1 MTEGTQERRRP
12 GVAVTGPLVAAL
24 RARFTRT
31 TLRGD
36 LIAALVVTALMVPQS
51 LGYAALAG
59 APVQAG
65 LYALPLALGVYALVG
80 SSPQL
85 IVGPVSTVSVLTGS
99 IVAAHG
105 AKNPQEALA
114 LVTAL
119 AVISG
124 LILVVAGLLRLGWV
138 ADFLSKPIVTGFVF
152 GLSILIVVGEIPT
165 LLGLPRGSGNVVDRL
180 TGIAGHL
187 DEVHPKNA
195 CVGAV
200 ALAVLF
206 LGPRINKVVPW
217 GLIVVVAGLVVAK
230 LVDFQAAG
238 IAEIGKVP
246 GGLPG
251 LAMPDLSLAEMG
263 GLVTSAAALAL
274 VGLAETLSAA
284 RLFAAQNGYHIDAN
298 REFIGTGAAN
308 IASGLSGG
316 IGVGGSLSKTA
327 AADNSGGRSPITSLA
342 TMGLVVVVVLF
353 FAPSLGALP
362 RVVLAAVVVHAVW
375 PLMDL
380 NSIRRY
386 KRIRRNDFVGAMAA
400 LVGVLVLGTLYG
412 LLAAIAQSILGLI
425 YRTSRVE
432 VDVLGKVR
440 EEKAAWGSVD
450 RNPKNRTVN
459 GILVLRLTKPMFWV
473 NAAAA
478 VELITTEIEAEPGT
492 DAVIINLEATSQLDT
507 TSADALGEL
516 IKHLHRHH
524 IDVHLVRV
532 IHGTRNVLQAA
543 GVHEL
548 LGPDHMWRTISQ
560 GVRAAKKARKARAEA
575 EKAVSPEP

>member
-1 MTEGTQERRRP
+1 MTEPTGQLQRQRAAVLGSLNATLRRRFSRS
-12 GVAVTGPLVAAL
+12 TM
-24 RARFTRT
+24 
-31 TLRGD
+31 RGD
-36 LIAALVVTALMVPQS
+36 LLAALVVTALMVPQS

-59 APVQAG
+59 APVQTG
-65 LYALPLALGVYALVG
+65 LYALPLALGVYAFVG

-99 IVAAHG
+99 IVASHG
-105 AKNPQEALA
+105 AKSPQEALA

-119 AVISG
+119 AIISG
-124 LILVVAGLLRLGWV
+124 LILMIAGLLRLGWV

-165 LLGLPRGSGNVVDRL
+165 LLGLPRGSGNFFGRVS
-180 TGIAGHL
+180 GIAGHL
-187 DEVHPKNA
+187 GEIQPKNA
-195 CVGAV
+195 AVGAV

-206 LGPRINKVVPW
+206 LGPRIKSVVPW
-217 GLIVVVAGLVVAK
+217 GLVVVIGGLVVAK
-230 LVDFQAAG
+230 FVDFPAAG

-246 GGLPG
+246 SGLPG
-251 LAMPDLSLAEMG
+251 LAIPDLSVGDMG
-263 GLVTSAAALAL
+263 GLLASGAALAM
-274 VGLAETLSAA
+274 VGLAESLSAA
-284 RLFAAQNGYHIDAN
+284 RLFASQNGYHVDAN
-298 REFIGTGAAN
+298 RELIGTGAAN
-308 IASGLSGG
+308 VAAGFSGG

-327 AADNSGGRSPITSLA
+327 AADNSGGRSPLTSLA

-353 FAPSLGALP
+353 FAPSLGGLP
-362 RVVLAAVVVHAVW
+362 KVVLSAVVVHAVW

-380 NSIRRY
+380 NALARY
-386 KRIRRNDFVGAMAA
+386 RSIRRNDFVGALAA

-425 YRTSRVE
+425 YRTSRIE

-440 EEKAAWGSVD
+440 SEKAAWGSVD
-450 RNPKNRTVN
+450 RNPKNPTVN
-459 GILVLRLTKPMFWV
+459 GIMVLRLTKPLFWV

-478 VELITTEIEAEPGT
+478 VELITTEIEAEPDT
-492 DAVIINLEATSQLDT
+492 EAVIINMEATNQLDT

-516 IKHLHRHH
+516 IGHLHRHG

-532 IHGTRNVLQAA
+532 IYPTRQVLEAS
-543 GVHEL
+543 GVHDI

-560 GVRAAKKARKARAEA
+560 GVKAAKKARKANE
-575 EKAVSPEP
+575 

>member
-1 MTEGTQERRRP
+1 MTEPTGQLQRQRVAVLGSLNATLRRRFSRS
-12 GVAVTGPLVAAL
+12 TM
-24 RARFTRT
+24 
-31 TLRGD
+31 RGD
-36 LIAALVVTALMVPQS
+36 LLAALVVTALMVPQS

-59 APVQAG
+59 APVQTG
-65 LYALPLALGVYALVG
+65 LYALPLALGVYAFVG

-99 IVAAHG
+99 IVASHG
-105 AKNPQEALA
+105 AKSPQEALA

-119 AVISG
+119 AIISG
-124 LILVVAGLLRLGWV
+124 LILMIAGLLRLGWV

-165 LLGLPRGSGNVVDRL
+165 LLGLPRGSGNFVGRVS
-180 TGIAGHL
+180 GIAGHL
-187 DEVHPKNA
+187 GEIQPKNA
-195 CVGAV
+195 AVGAV

-206 LGPRINKVVPW
+206 LGPRIKSVVPW
-217 GLIVVVAGLVVAK
+217 GLVVVIGGLVVAK
-230 LVDFQAAG
+230 FVDFPAAG

-246 GGLPG
+246 SGLPG
-251 LAMPDLSLAEMG
+251 LAIPDLSVGDMG
-263 GLVTSAAALAL
+263 GLLASGAALAM
-274 VGLAETLSAA
+274 VGLAESLSAA
-284 RLFAAQNGYHIDAN
+284 RLFASQNGYHVDAN
-298 REFIGTGAAN
+298 RELIGTGAAN
-308 IASGLSGG
+308 VAAGFSGG

-327 AADNSGGRSPITSLA
+327 AADNSGGRSPLTSLA

-353 FAPSLGALP
+353 FAPSLGGLP
-362 RVVLAAVVVHAVW
+362 KVVLSAVVVHAVW

-380 NSIRRY
+380 NALARY
-386 KRIRRNDFVGAMAA
+386 RSIRRNDFVGALAA

-425 YRTSRVE
+425 YRTSRIE

-440 EEKAAWGSVD
+440 SEKAAWGSVD
-450 RNPKNRTVN
+450 RNPKNPTVN
-459 GILVLRLTKPMFWV
+459 GIMVLRLTKPLFWV

-478 VELITTEIEAEPGT
+478 VELITTEIEAEPDT
-492 DAVIINLEATSQLDT
+492 EAVIINMEATNQLDT

-516 IKHLHRHH
+516 IAHLHRHG

-532 IHGTRNVLQAA
+532 IYPTRQVLEAS
-543 GVHEL
+543 GVHDI

-560 GVRAAKKARKARAEA
+560 GVKAAKKARKANE
-575 EKAVSPEP
+575 

>member
-1 MTEGTQERRRP
+1 M
-12 GVAVTGPLVAAL
+12 
-24 RARFTRT
+24 
-31 TLRGD
+31 RGD
-36 LIAALVVTALMVPQS
+36 LLAALVVTALMVPQS

-59 APVQAG
+59 APVQTG
-65 LYALPLALGVYALVG
+65 LYALPLALGVYAFVG

-99 IVAAHG
+99 IVASHG
-105 AKNPQEALA
+105 AKSPQEALA

-119 AVISG
+119 AIISG
-124 LILVVAGLLRLGWV
+124 LILMIAGLLRLGWV

-165 LLGLPRGSGNVVDRL
+165 LLGLPRGSGNFFGRVS
-180 TGIAGHL
+180 GIAGHL
-187 DEVHPKNA
+187 GEIQPKNA
-195 CVGAV
+195 AVGAV

-206 LGPRINKVVPW
+206 LGPRIKSVVPW
-217 GLIVVVAGLVVAK
+217 GLVVVIGGLVVAK
-230 LVDFQAAG
+230 FVDFPAAG

-246 GGLPG
+246 SGLPG
-251 LAMPDLSLAEMG
+251 LAIPDLSVGDMG
-263 GLVTSAAALAL
+263 GLLASGAALAM
-274 VGLAETLSAA
+274 VGLAESLSAA
-284 RLFAAQNGYHIDAN
+284 RLFASQNGYHVDAN
-298 REFIGTGAAN
+298 RELIGTGAAN
-308 IASGLSGG
+308 VAAGFSGG

-327 AADNSGGRSPITSLA
+327 AADNSGGRSPLTSLA

-353 FAPSLGALP
+353 FAPSLGGLP
-362 RVVLAAVVVHAVW
+362 KVVLSAVVVHAVW

-380 NSIRRY
+380 NALARY
-386 KRIRRNDFVGAMAA
+386 RSIRRNDFVGALAA

-425 YRTSRVE
+425 YRTSRIE

-440 EEKAAWGSVD
+440 SEKAAWGSVD
-450 RNPKNRTVN
+450 RNPKNPTVN
-459 GILVLRLTKPMFWV
+459 GIMVLRLTKPLFWV

-478 VELITTEIEAEPGT
+478 VELITTEIEAEPDT
-492 DAVIINLEATSQLDT
+492 EAVIINMEATNQLDT

-516 IKHLHRHH
+516 IGHLHRHG

-532 IHGTRNVLQAA
+532 IYPTRQVLEAS
-543 GVHEL
+543 GVHDI

-560 GVRAAKKARKARAEA
+560 GVKAAKKARKANE
-575 EKAVSPEP
+575 

>member
-1 MTEGTQERRRP
+1 MTEPTGQLQRQRVAVLGSLNATLRRRFSRS
-12 GVAVTGPLVAAL
+12 TM
-24 RARFTRT
+24 
-31 TLRGD
+31 RGD
-36 LIAALVVTALMVPQS
+36 LLAALVVTALMVPQS

-59 APVQAG
+59 APVQTG
-65 LYALPLALGVYALVG
+65 LYALPLALGVYAFVG

-99 IVAAHG
+99 IVASHG
-105 AKNPQEALA
+105 AKSPQEALA

-119 AVISG
+119 AIISG
-124 LILVVAGLLRLGWV
+124 LILMIAGLLRLGWV

-165 LLGLPRGSGNVVDRL
+165 LLGLPRGSGNFFGRVS
-180 TGIAGHL
+180 GIAGHL
-187 DEVHPKNA
+187 GEIQPKNA
-195 CVGAV
+195 AVGAV

-206 LGPRINKVVPW
+206 LGPRIKSVVPW
-217 GLIVVVAGLVVAK
+217 GLVVVIGGLVVAK
-230 LVDFQAAG
+230 FVDFPAAG

-246 GGLPG
+246 SGLPG
-251 LAMPDLSLAEMG
+251 LAIPDLSVGDMG
-263 GLVTSAAALAL
+263 GLLASGAALAM
-274 VGLAETLSAA
+274 VGLAESLSAA
-284 RLFAAQNGYHIDAN
+284 RLFASQNGYHVDAN
-298 REFIGTGAAN
+298 RELIGTGAAN
-308 IASGLSGG
+308 VAAGFSGG

-327 AADNSGGRSPITSLA
+327 AADNSGGRSPLTSLA

-353 FAPSLGALP
+353 FAPSLGGLP
-362 RVVLAAVVVHAVW
+362 KVVLSAVVVHAVW

-380 NSIRRY
+380 NALARY
-386 KRIRRNDFVGAMAA
+386 RSIRRNDFVGALAA

-425 YRTSRVE
+425 YRTSRIE

-440 EEKAAWGSVD
+440 SEKAAWGSVD
-450 RNPKNRTVN
+450 RNPKNPTVN
-459 GILVLRLTKPMFWV
+459 GIMVLRLTKPLFWV

-478 VELITTEIEAEPGT
+478 VELITTEIEAEPDT
-492 DAVIINLEATSQLDT
+492 EAVIINMEATNQLDT

-516 IKHLHRHH
+516 IGHLHRHG

-532 IHGTRNVLQAA
+532 IYPTRQVLEAS
-543 GVHEL
+543 GVHDI

-560 GVRAAKKARKARAEA
+560 GVKAAKKARKASE
-575 EKAVSPEP
+575 

>member
-1 MTEGTQERRRP
+1 MTEPTGQLQRQRVAVLGSLNATLRRRFSRS
-12 GVAVTGPLVAAL
+12 TM
-24 RARFTRT
+24 
-31 TLRGD
+31 RGD
-36 LIAALVVTALMVPQS
+36 LLAALVVTALMVPQS

-59 APVQAG
+59 APVQTG
-65 LYALPLALGVYALVG
+65 LYALPSALGVYAFVG

-99 IVAAHG
+99 IVASHG
-105 AKNPQEALA
+105 AKSPQEALA

-119 AVISG
+119 AIISG
-124 LILVVAGLLRLGWV
+124 LILMIAGLLRLGWV

-165 LLGLPRGSGNVVDRL
+165 LLGLPRGSGNFFGRVS
-180 TGIAGHL
+180 GIAGHL
-187 DEVHPKNA
+187 GEIQPKNA
-195 CVGAV
+195 AVGAV

-206 LGPRINKVVPW
+206 LGPRIKSVVPW
-217 GLIVVVAGLVVAK
+217 GLVVVIGGLVVAK
-230 LVDFQAAG
+230 FVDFPAAG

-246 GGLPG
+246 SGLPG
-251 LAMPDLSLAEMG
+251 LAIPDLSVGDMG
-263 GLVTSAAALAL
+263 GLLASGAALAM
-274 VGLAETLSAA
+274 VGLAESFSAA
-284 RLFAAQNGYHIDAN
+284 RLFASQNGYHVDAN
-298 REFIGTGAAN
+298 RELIGTGAAN
-308 IASGLSGG
+308 VAAGFSGG

-327 AADNSGGRSPITSLA
+327 AADNSGGRSPLTSLA

-353 FAPSLGALP
+353 FAPSLGGLP
-362 RVVLAAVVVHAVW
+362 KVVLSAVVVHAVW

-380 NSIRRY
+380 NALARY
-386 KRIRRNDFVGAMAA
+386 RSIRRNDFVGALAA

-425 YRTSRVE
+425 YRTSRIE

-440 EEKAAWGSVD
+440 SEKAAWGSVD
-450 RNPKNRTVN
+450 RNPKNPTVN
-459 GILVLRLTKPMFWV
+459 GIMVLRLTKPLFWV

-478 VELITTEIEAEPGT
+478 VELITTEIEAEPDT
-492 DAVIINLEATSQLDT
+492 EAVIINMEATNQLDT

-516 IKHLHRHH
+516 IGHLHRHG

-532 IHGTRNVLQAA
+532 IYPTRQVLEAS
-543 GVHEL
+543 GVHDI

-560 GVRAAKKARKARAEA
+560 GVKAAKKARKANE
-575 EKAVSPEP
+575 

>member
-1 MTEGTQERRRP
+1 MTEPTGQLQRQRVAVLGSLNATLRRRFSRS
-12 GVAVTGPLVAAL
+12 TM
-24 RARFTRT
+24 
-31 TLRGD
+31 RGD
-36 LIAALVVTALMVPQS
+36 LLAALVVTALMVPQS

-59 APVQAG
+59 APVQTG
-65 LYALPLALGVYALVG
+65 LYALPLALGVYAFVG

-99 IVAAHG
+99 IVASHG
-105 AKNPQEALA
+105 AKSPQEALA

-119 AVISG
+119 AIISG
-124 LILVVAGLLRLGWV
+124 LILMIAGLLRLGWV

-165 LLGLPRGSGNVVDRL
+165 LLGLPRGSGNFFGRVS
-180 TGIAGHL
+180 GIAGHL
-187 DEVHPKNA
+187 GEIQPKNA
-195 CVGAV
+195 AVGAV

-206 LGPRINKVVPW
+206 LGPRIKSVVPW
-217 GLIVVVAGLVVAK
+217 GLVVVIGGLVVAK
-230 LVDFQAAG
+230 FVDFPAAG

-246 GGLPG
+246 SGLPG
-251 LAMPDLSLAEMG
+251 LAIPDLSVGDMG
-263 GLVTSAAALAL
+263 GLLASGAALAM
-274 VGLAETLSAA
+274 VGLAESLSAA
-284 RLFAAQNGYHIDAN
+284 RLFASQNGYHVDAN
-298 REFIGTGAAN
+298 RELIGTGAAN
-308 IASGLSGG
+308 VAAGFSGG

-327 AADNSGGRSPITSLA
+327 AADNSGGRSPLTSLA

-353 FAPSLGALP
+353 FAPSLGGLP
-362 RVVLAAVVVHAVW
+362 KVVLSAVVVHAVW

-380 NSIRRY
+380 NALARY
-386 KRIRRNDFVGAMAA
+386 RSIRRNDFVGALAA

-425 YRTSRVE
+425 YRTSRIE

-440 EEKAAWGSVD
+440 SEKAAWGSVD
-450 RNPKNRTVN
+450 RNPKNPTVN
-459 GILVLRLTKPMFWV
+459 GIMVLRLTKPMFWV

-478 VELITTEIEAEPGT
+478 VELITTEIEAEPDT
-492 DAVIINLEATSQLDT
+492 EAVIINMEATNQLDT

-516 IKHLHRHH
+516 IGHLHRHG

-532 IHGTRNVLQAA
+532 IYPTRQVLEAS
-543 GVHEL
+543 GVHDI

-560 GVRAAKKARKARAEA
+560 GVKAAKKARKANE
-575 EKAVSPEP
+575 

>member
-1 MTEGTQERRRP
+1 MTEPTGQLQRSR
-12 GVAVTGPLVAAL
+12 VAVLGPLNAAL
-24 RARFTRT
+24 RRRFSRSTM
-31 TLRGD
+31 RGD
-36 LIAALVVTALMVPQS
+36 LLAALVVTALMVPQS

-59 APVQAG
+59 APVQTG
-65 LYALPLALGVYALVG
+65 LYALPLALGVYAFVG

-99 IVAAHG
+99 IVASHG
-105 AKNPQEALA
+105 AKSPQEALA

-119 AVISG
+119 AIISG
-124 LILVVAGLLRLGWV
+124 LILMVAGFLRLGWV

-165 LLGLPRGSGNVVDRL
+165 LLGLPRGSGNFFGRVS
-180 TGIAGHL
+180 GIAGHL
-187 DEVHPKNA
+187 GEIQPKNA
-195 CVGAV
+195 AVGAV

-206 LGPRINKVVPW
+206 LGPRIKSVVPW
-217 GLIVVVAGLVVAK
+217 GLVVVIGGLVVAK
-230 LVDFQAAG
+230 FVDFPAAG

-246 GGLPG
+246 SGLPG
-251 LAMPDLSLAEMG
+251 LAIPDLSVGDMG
-263 GLVTSAAALAL
+263 GLLASGAALAM
-274 VGLAETLSAA
+274 VGLAESLSAA
-284 RLFAAQNGYHIDAN
+284 RLFASQNGYHVDAN
-298 REFIGTGAAN
+298 RELIGTGAAN
-308 IASGLSGG
+308 VAAGFSGG

-327 AADNSGGRSPITSLA
+327 AADNSGGRSPLTSLA

-353 FAPSLGALP
+353 FAPSLGGLP
-362 RVVLAAVVVHAVW
+362 KVVLSAVVVHAVW

-380 NSIRRY
+380 NALARY
-386 KRIRRNDFVGAMAA
+386 RSIRRNDFVGALAA

-425 YRTSRVE
+425 YRTSRIE

-440 EEKAAWGSVD
+440 SEKAAWGSVD
-450 RNPKNRTVN
+450 RNPKNPTVN
-459 GILVLRLTKPMFWV
+459 GIMVLRLTKPLFWV

-478 VELITTEIEAEPGT
+478 VELITTEIEAEPDT
-492 DAVIINLEATSQLDT
+492 EAVIINMEATNQLDT

-516 IKHLHRHH
+516 IGHLHRHG

-532 IHGTRNVLQAA
+532 IYPTRQVLEAS
-543 GVHEL
+543 GVHDI

-560 GVRAAKKARKARAEA
+560 GVKAAKKARKANE
-575 EKAVSPEP
+575 